1 LSYVPSQQRVEP
13 VDGMLVDALTSRG
26 TSNGDAMTP
35 RISAVVPT
43 RNRPDHAVP
52 CASSILRNA
61 GDDFELLV
69 IDQSDDDA
77 TEQALAVYAG
87 DRRFRYARSSSRGAS
102 AARNVGVEQSTA
114 AIIAFTDDDCR
125 VSADWLLQI
134 STLFEREPETA
145 LVFGKVSIPEELKGK
160 GFAADFEPH
169 QRAYYHKLPP
179 AHVAWGI
186 GANMSARRSLFER
199 LGTFDP
205 FLGPGSPFLAGEE
218 SDLAIRALAAGYKV
232 VNAAEIAVLHLGVR
246 EGDEASKLMR
256 GYGRAIGAT
265 LAKHVRLGTRESKAL
280 LLSWFAHFAGKGLL
294 NAALGRRPT
303 GLGLVAGMLAG
314 AYSSLSQPIDR
325 VRGIYISR

>member
-1 LSYVPSQQRVEP
+1 
-13 VDGMLVDALTSRG
+13 
-26 TSNGDAMTP
+26 MTP

-43 RNRPDHAVP
+43 RKRPDHAAP
-52 CASSILRNA
+52 CAGSILGNA
-61 GDDFELLV
+61 ADDFELLIV
-69 IDQSDDDA
+69 DQSDDDA
-77 TEQALAVYAG
+77 TKRALAVYAD
-87 DRRFRYARSSSRGAS
+87 DRRFRYIRSSSRGAS

-114 AIIAFTDDDCR
+114 PIIAFTDDDCR
-125 VSADWLLQI
+125 VSTDWLQQI
-134 STLFEREPETA
+134 SSLFEREPKAA
-145 LVFGKVSIPEELKGK
+145 LVFGKVSIPEELKGR

-169 QRAYYHKLPP
+169 QRAYCHELPP
-179 AHVAWGI
+179 VHLAWGL

-205 FLGPGSPFLAGEE
+205 LLGPGSPFRAGEE

-256 GYGRAIGAT
+256 GYGRAMGAT
-265 LAKHVRLGTRESKAL
+265 LTKHVRLGTRESKGL
-280 LLSWFAHFAGKGLL
+280 LLSWFTHFAGKGLL

-303 GLGLVAGMLAG
+303 GLGLVGGMLAG

-325 VRGIYISR
+325 TRGIYTSR